1 MNSTDIRGFR
11 ESEAGS
17 AAIFSNEGLAC
28 PHDRSF
34 GALRHGFSC
43 ARSFFGY
50 HPRVLKSGIQKYARR
65 AEVQKG
71 LWCLIEMDLFSL
83 LEWDGSAL
91 DAYLKAHPGTT
102 REQVKAQA
110 RKIRTNMVNRLIVV
124 MSEEVGISAWWMPV
138 KIQELYLRW
147 HEHRAEPCSRKY
159 LVEMYRLLTSQRM
172 ARLISDIHS
181 VYLVPPAYVE
191 PWQMDDLHRI
201 HRGIQARF
209 PQVYARQA
217 EVGRLPWSVDLPGCP
232 PSVRECIEGIIYNL
246 EIGCD
251 HAFFWIR
258 RLFDLAPRPG
268 RYVRMVWCLLQRFID
283 RNPRYELARPTIEA
297 LQAFYSRMTHKEKP
311 IYLYH
316 ALLLMLRRNEI
327 DWTSQ
332 PPEVDTPMAEVERL
346 YADHLQGGRMEMDE
360 YIMDLH
366 TRKMKWRPGC
376 LESFAREGA
385 LVKNEDSRLIT
396 PAYREIYVHLKQ
408 ELDRYHA
415 HGGRLQ

>member
-1 MNSTDIRGFR
+1 VVSRLAGVRAKHSGVLRGHHLQP
-11 ESEAGS
+11 G
-17 AAIFSNEGLAC
+17 
-28 PHDRSF
+28 DRV
-34 GALRHGFSC
+34 
-43 ARSFFGY
+43 RS
-50 HPRVLKSGIQKYARR
+50 
-65 AEVQKG
+65 
-71 LWCLIEMDLFSL
+71 
-83 LEWDGSAL
+83 
-91 DAYLKAHPGTT
+91 
-102 REQVKAQA
+102 
-110 RKIRTNMVNRLIVV
+110 
-124 MSEEVGISAWWMPV
+124 
-138 KIQELYLRW
+138 
-147 HEHRAEPCSRKY
+147 
-159 LVEMYRLLTSQRM
+159 RLLLDPSAVRSG
-172 ARLISDIHS
+172 APAGPIRANG
-181 VYLVPPAYVE
+181 LVPA
-191 PWQMDDLHRI
+191 
-201 HRGIQARF
+201 A
-209 PQVYARQA
+209 A
-217 EVGRLPWSVDLPGCP
+217 
-232 PSVRECIEGIIYNL
+232 
-246 EIGCD
+246 
-251 HAFFWIR
+251 
-258 RLFDLAPRPG
+258 
-268 RYVRMVWCLLQRFID
+268 FID
-283 RNPRYELARPTIEA
+283 RNPRYQLARPTIEA